1 MKKLYLCLGLIFST
15 ALVTTAQKSDPDA
28 KKVLDAV
35 SAKFKSYSSVQ
46 ANFAYKVE
54 DAKGKV
60 QSSKTGS
67 VTMKGSKYKVLFGG
81 QEIFSDGKTVWNY
94 DKSAK
99 EVTINN
105 MDASN
110 GITPQK
116 LFNNSYD
123 KDYLSKLNGEK
134 KVAGKTIQ
142 EIELTPVD
150 KSKNFTKAYLQID
163 KATNTFY
170 SIKVLEKSGNWYTYT
185 VTSLKTNSAVADN
198 QFVFD
203 KSKYPGVEEVDLR

>member
-15 ALVTTAQKSDPDA
+15 ALVATAQKSDPDA
-28 KKVLDAV
+28 KKILDAV

-105 MDASN
+105 MDAST